1 MLGVTIIRAVRAFAW
16 TGAGLFAIALTFFLL
31 SYLLRFAIAEPR
43 PPGATPVVIDLVLF
57 SIFALHHSV
66 FARPRV
72 RAWMAR
78 HVPPA
83 LERSVYV
90 WVASL
95 LLIGILALWQPVGGI
110 AWALD
115 GWGWWLLHALQLL
128 GVWLTLR
135 SAAVIDVFDLA
146 GVKQTAPVGPTRA
159 RRQIEQIEFKTT
171 GPYGWVRHPIYTGW
185 FLLVWCVGTMTGT
198 RLTFAVV
205 SCLYVLIAIP
215 FEERSLLTTTDGAY
229 NRYVNQVRWKLFPG
243 IY

>member
-1 MLGVTIIRAVRAFAW
+1 MGVTIIRAVRAFAW
-16 TGAGLFAIALTFFLL
+16 TGAGLFAIALAFFLL

-43 PPGATPVVIDLVLF
+43 PPEATPVVINVILF

-66 FARPRV
+66 FARPAV

-78 HVPPA
+78 RVPSA

-95 LLIGILALWQPVGGI
+95 LLIGVLALWQPVGGI
-110 AWALD
+110 AWAID
-115 GWGWWLLHALQLL
+115 GWGWWALHALQFW

-146 GVKQTAPVGPTRA
+146 GVRQTGPAGPTRRA
-159 RRQIEQIEFKTT
+159 RQTQQVEFKTT
-171 GPYGWVRHPIYTGW
+171 GPYGWVRHPIYSGW

-198 RLTFAVV
+198 RLTFAIV
-205 SCLYVLIAIP
+205 SSLYVLLAIP
-215 FEERSLLTTTDGAY
+215 FEERSLLATTGGAY
-229 NRYVNQVRWKLFPG
+229 NRYINRVKWKLIPG
-243 IY
+243 VY